1 MSVRDAT
8 GSEMWEKEQAAI
20 GEYIGR
26 GIRDAKGHPHPFKM
40 LVKRGASNYRCVA
53 RGVRGAS
60 VSLFIGK

>member
-26 GIRDAKGHPHPFKM
+26 GIRDAKGHPCLP
-40 LVKRGASNYRCVA
+40 LKRGARNYRCVA

-60 VSLFIGK
+60 VSLLIGK